1 MQMRISQP
9 ERIQEVSEQ
18 TRILAILFRSPAS
31 NDPDLKEE
39 MLELDASSEE
49 AISGITGYSV
59 SSAITGSLGAS
70 TTAGRSWGPHG
81 DHRPVDGKSLRNS
94 PDANL
99 RLRFLSGDQTEDNY
113 ILRWLPSYNQI

>member
-1 MQMRISQP
+1 
-9 ERIQEVSEQ
+9 
-18 TRILAILFRSPAS
+18 
-31 NDPDLKEE
+31 

-49 AISGITGYSV
+49 SISWITGYSRDYNGE
-59 SSAITGSLGAS
+59 TYSLGAS

-81 DHRPVDGKSLRNS
+81 SHTPYGNTSLRNS

-99 RLRFLSGDQTEDNY
+99 RLRFLSGDQTDDKY

>member
-1 MQMRISQP
+1 
-9 ERIQEVSEQ
+9 
-18 TRILAILFRSPAS
+18 
-31 NDPDLKEE
+31 

-81 DHRPVDGKSLRNS
+81 HMDTDTTNEMNDGTWEIPNNVGNVRNS
-94 PDANL
+94 PDAKL
-99 RLRFLSGDQTEDNY
+99 RLRFLSGVQTHLNY
-113 ILRWLPSYNQI
+113 TLR